1 MMLPSRFGASW
12 AEAMLNAK
20 RVFHKNIQQVN
31 ELGAVYDHLSNVVN
45 IPEQFDD
52 LLRSQIVNAVSAFDK
67 LMHDLIR
74 IGMVKIFE
82 NQRPPTGKYM
92 SEAIAI
98 QHLSSLTT
106 SAVPP
111 PAVRFEQIV
120 REKLSTLSFQDPT
133 KIADGLSYIW
143 NEKQKWQQIA
153 LGLGMSDG
161 DAKTKQKLIATRRNA
176 IVHEADLDPVSNQ
189 KQSITRAETTDIAEF
204 LLALGNRICD
214 LVV

>member
-1 MMLPSRFGASW
+1 
-12 AEAMLNAK
+12 MLNAK
-20 RVFHKNIQQVN
+20 GIFHRNIQQVN
-31 ELGAVYDHLSNVVN
+31 ELGALHDHLSTLVN

-82 NQRPPTGKYM
+82 NQRPATGKYM
-92 SEAIAI
+92 GESIAI
-98 QHLSSLTT
+98 QHLPLLTA
-106 SAVPP
+106 SGVPP
-111 PAVRFEQIV
+111 PAVCFEQIV
-120 REKLSTLSFQDPT
+120 REKLSALSFQDPT

-143 NEKQKWQQIA
+143 SEKQKWQQIA
-153 LGLGMSDG
+153 LGLGMSDV
-161 DAKTKQKLIATRRNA
+161 DAKTKLKLIVTRRNA

-189 KQSITRAETTDIAEF
+189 KQSITRAETTDIANF

>member
-1 MMLPSRFGASW
+1 
-12 AEAMLNAK
+12 MLNA
-20 RVFHKNIQQVN
+20 RGVFHKNIEQVN
-31 ELGAVYDHLSNVVN
+31 ELGALYDHLSNVVK

-52 LLRSQIVNAVSAFDK
+52 LLRSQIVNTVSAFDK

-74 IGMVKIFE
+74 IGMVRIFE
-82 NQRPPTGKYM
+82 NKRPPTGKYM
-92 SEAIAI
+92 GETIAI
-98 QHLSSLTT
+98 QHLPGLTVST
-106 SAVPP
+106 IPP

-143 NEKQKWQQIA
+143 DEKQKWQQIA
-153 LGLGMSDG
+153 LGLGMSDS
-161 DAKTKQKLIATRRNA
+161 DAKTKLKLIVTRRNA

-189 KQSITRAETTDIAEF
+189 KQSITRAETADIADF
-204 LLALGNRICD
+204 LMALGNRICD